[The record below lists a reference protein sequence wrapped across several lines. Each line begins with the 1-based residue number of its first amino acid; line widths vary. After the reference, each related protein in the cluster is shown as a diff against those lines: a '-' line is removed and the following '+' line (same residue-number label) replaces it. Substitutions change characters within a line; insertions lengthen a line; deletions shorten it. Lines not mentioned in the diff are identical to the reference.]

1 MTILNTRLTSGTA
14 SNIYASSGTSA
25 ITTIHLCNNTGSA
38 VTCNVYIVT
47 GASGGVASGD
57 NAIYTN
63 LSITA
68 QNTYIVYAEKFILS
82 NGDSI
87 RANCSAADSVT
98 ATVSSIGI

>member
-1 MTILNTRLTSGTA
+1 MAIANTVLTNSTA
-14 SNIYASSGTSA
+14 ASIYTSSGTSA
-25 ITTIHLCNNTGSA
+25 ITTIHLCNTTGAS
-38 VTCNVYIVT
+38 VTANVYIVPSGST
-47 GASGGVASGD
+47 AGAS

-68 QNTYIVYAEKFILS
+68 QNTYIVYAEKFILA

-87 RANCSAADSVT
+87 RANCSAGSSVT

>member
-1 MTILNTRLTSGTA
+1 MAIQNTRLTNSTA
-14 SNIYASSGTSA
+14 GNIYASSGSSA
-25 ITTIHLCNNTGSA
+25 ITTIHLCNTTGATVTANVYLVTGSG
-38 VTCNVYIVT
+38 VI
-47 GASGGVASGD
+47 ASAN

-63 LSITA
+63 VSITA
-68 QNTYIVYAEKFILS
+68 QNTYIIYAEKFILA

>member
-1 MTILNTRLTSGTA
+1 MAIANTVLTNSAAT
-14 SNIYASSGTSA
+14 SIYTSSGTSA
-25 ITTIHLCNNTGSA
+25 ITTIHLCNTTGAS
-38 VTCNVYIVT
+38 VTANVYIVPSGGT
-47 GASGGVASGD
+47 AGAS

-87 RANCSAADSVT
+87 RANCSAGSSVT

>member
-1 MTILNTRLTSGTA
+1 MAILNTVLTSSEAT
-14 SNIYASSGTSA
+14 SIYTSSGTSA
-25 ITTIHLCNNTGSA
+25 ITTIHLCNTTGA
-38 VTCNVYIVT
+38 TVTANLYIVPN
-47 GASGGVASGD
+47 GSIASAN

-82 NGDSI
+82 TGDSI
-87 RANCSAADSVT
+87 RANCSAPLSVT

>member
-1 MTILNTRLTSGTA
+1 MTILNTVLTNSAAT
-14 SNIYASSGTSA
+14 SIYTSSGTSA
-25 ITTIHLCNNTGSA
+25 ITTIHLCNTPG
-38 VTCNVYIVT
+38 VTQTANVYIVT
-47 GASGGVASGD
+47 SGNTAGSS

-63 LSITA
+63 LTITA

-87 RANCSAADSVT
+87 QANCTAANSIT